1 MQKLNNL
8 TFNKWSDFSYNM
20 ESKNIT
26 LSNITIAFS
35 MFRKEILSNLAFYKP
50 VKFPSQ
56 IKLLILFK
64 VKTINHQYRTISPL
78 QIVDINDVNILSDL
92 FNEFWNLK
100 SEEYYVATYSD
111 IILGGLVYFRNKI

>member
-35 MFRKEILSNLAFYKP
+35 MFRKEILSNLSFYKP
-50 VKFPSQ
+50 VKLPSQ

-78 QIVDINDVNILSDL
+78 QIVDIDDLSYLSDL

-100 SEEYYVATYSD
+100 SEEYYVAAYSD
-111 IILGGLVYFRNKI
+111 IIFKYKIVDENNL